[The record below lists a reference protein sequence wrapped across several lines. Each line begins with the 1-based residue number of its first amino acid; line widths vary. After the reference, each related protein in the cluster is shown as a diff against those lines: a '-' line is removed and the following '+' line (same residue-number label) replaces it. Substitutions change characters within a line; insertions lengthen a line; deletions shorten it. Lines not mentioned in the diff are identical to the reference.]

1 MTDNTEKL
9 IAAYRDETFTPPA
22 HVTAQWHE
30 AIDAAA
36 ALERGREKTRA
47 QRWHPA
53 SFLAGLAVAATLAL
67 GIAIGFFLG
76 NRGVTDDPGITV
88 AVVPVPA
95 ETIPIALSRG
105 LQVHF
110 QDSRDRIL
118 AIDNATNRGDLV
130 WGIVEDNR
138 LFEATATREDAP
150 RIARVLRAIEPVLL
164 QLAAEDL
171 SDDELAALQAQ
182 LAFEMN
188 VVLTKLSRQSSD
200 ESQTT

>member
-1 MTDNTEKL
+1 MTDDTAKL
-9 IAAYRDETFTPPA
+9 ITAYRDETYTPPP
-22 HVTAQWHE
+22 HVTVQWHE

-36 ALERGREKTRA
+36 TLERGRAETPARG
-47 QRWHPA
+47 WHPA

-67 GIAIGFFLG
+67 GIAIGFFIG
-76 NRGVTDDPGITV
+76 ERGLTDDPALTV
-88 AVVPVPA
+88 ALLPVPA
-95 ETIPIALSRG
+95 EAVPVALSRG
-105 LQVHF
+105 LQMHF

-118 AIDNATNRGDLV
+118 AINDATDRGDLV
-130 WGIVEDNR
+130 WGIVDDNR

-150 RIARVLRAIEPVLL
+150 RIARVLRAIEPLLL

-171 SDDELAALQAQ
+171 SDDELAALQTQ